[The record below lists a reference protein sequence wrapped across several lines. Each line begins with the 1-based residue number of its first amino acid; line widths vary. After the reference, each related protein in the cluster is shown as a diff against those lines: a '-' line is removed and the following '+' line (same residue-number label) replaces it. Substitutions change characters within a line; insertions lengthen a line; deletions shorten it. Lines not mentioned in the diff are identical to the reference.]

1 MFIDK
6 IIVINLDRAKERK
19 TKLIENFNRVGIN
32 INDVLFLS
40 AFDGES
46 LNNTF
51 ERTIHGGSMGRTFAK
66 GEICC
71 TLSHIT
77 AIKMAK
83 TLGYKNILILE
94 DDIELCDNF
103 LDRIDDIEKQLP
115 ENWDQI
121 YVGAIV
127 SGLGDKVSE
136 NIYKIKTDNMM
147 GTHSY
152 LLNSSV
158 YDLVSNKLLG
168 FNTSTDGEFNILHTN
183 NMLNTFI
190 YVPFLTYQYD
200 GYSYITNGDKKM
212 QDMTNKYFKK

>member
-19 TKLIENFNRVGIN
+19 TKLIESLNRVGIN

-46 LNNTF
+46 LNNNF

-83 TLGYKNILILE
+83 TLGYSNILILE
-94 DDIELCDNF
+94 DDVELSDNF
-103 LDRIDDIEKQLP
+103 LERIDDIEKQLP

-127 SGLGDKVSE
+127 SDLGDKISE
-136 NIYKIKTDNMM
+136 NIYKIKFDSMM

-152 LLNSSV
+152 LLNRSA
-158 YDLVSNKLLG
+158 YDLVSNKLLE
-168 FNTSTDGEFNILHTN
+168 FNSSTDGEFNILHRN

-200 GYSYITNGDKKM
+200 GYSYITNGDKQM
-212 QDMTNKYFKK
+212 QNITNKYFI

>member
-19 TKLIENFNRVGIN
+19 TKLVESFNSVGVN
-32 INDVLFLS
+32 PNDVLFLS
-40 AFDGES
+40 AFDGEY
-46 LNNTF
+46 LNNSF
-51 ERTIHGGSMGRTFAK
+51 ERTILGKSMNRTFAK

-77 AIKMAK
+77 AIKIAK
-83 TLGYKNILILE
+83 TLGYKNILVLE
-94 DDIELCDNF
+94 DDIELCDDF
-103 LDRIDDIEKQLP
+103 LLRIDNIGNQLP

-127 SGLGDKVSE
+127 SGLGDKISE
-136 NIYKIKTDNMM
+136 NIYKITTDCMM

-152 LLNSSV
+152 ILNNSA
-158 YDLVSNKLLG
+158 YDLVSNKFLE
-168 FNTSTDGEFNILHTN
+168 FNTALDGEFNILHTN

-200 GYSYITNGDKKM
+200 GYSYITNSHKKM
-212 QDMTNKYFKK
+212 KDMTNKYF

>member
-19 TKLIENFNRVGIN
+19 TKLIESFNRVGVN

-40 AFDGES
+40 GFDNQY
-46 LNNTF
+46 LNNSF
-51 ERTIHGGSMGRTFAK
+51 ERTIFGRSMGRTFAK

-77 AIKMAK
+77 AIKIAK

-94 DDIELCDNF
+94 DDIELSDSFLNGIDN
-103 LDRIDDIEKQLP
+103 IEKQLP
-115 ENWDQI
+115 KNWDQI
-121 YVGAIV
+121 YIGGIV
-127 SGLGDKVSE
+127 SGLGEKKSE
-136 NIYKIKTDNMM
+136 NIYKIKTDSMM

-152 LLNSSV
+152 LLNNSA
-158 YDLVSNKLLG
+158 YDLVSNNLLG
-168 FNTSTDGEFNILHTN
+168 FNTSTDGEFNILHIKN
-183 NMLNTFI
+183 ILNTFI

-200 GYSYITNGDKKM
+200 GFSYITNSDKKM
-212 QDMTNKYFKK
+212 QNITNKYFKR

>member
-19 TKLIENFNRVGIN
+19 TQLVESFNRVGVN
-32 INDVLFLS
+32 SNDVLFLS
-40 AFDGES
+40 AFDGEY
-46 LNNTF
+46 LNNSF
-51 ERTIHGGSMGRTFAK
+51 ERTILGESMGRTFAK

-71 TLSHIT
+71 TLSHIA
-77 AIKMAK
+77 AIKIAK
-83 TLGYKNILILE
+83 TLGYKNILVLE
-94 DDIELCDNF
+94 DDIELCDDF
-103 LDRIDDIEKQLP
+103 LSRIDGIENQLP

-127 SGLGDKVSE
+127 SGLSNKISE
-136 NIYKIKTDNMM
+136 NIYNIKTDSMM

-152 LLNSSV
+152 LLNCSA
-158 YDLVSNKLLG
+158 YDLVSNKLLE

-183 NMLNTFI
+183 KMLNTFI

-212 QDMTNKYFKK
+212 KSMTDKYFKK

>member
-6 IIVINLDRAKERK
+6 IIVINLDRAEERK
-19 TKLIENFNRVGIN
+19 TKLIESFNRVGIN
-32 INDVLFLS
+32 TNEVLFLS

-46 LNNTF
+46 LNNNF
-51 ERTIHGGSMGRTFAK
+51 ERTIIGEYMGRTFAK

-77 AIKMAK
+77 AIKIAK

-94 DDIELCDNF
+94 DDVELSDNF
-103 LDRIDDIEKQLP
+103 LEMIDNLEKQLP

-121 YVGAIV
+121 YLGAIV
-127 SGLGDKVSE
+127 SGLGDKISE
-136 NIYKIKTDNMM
+136 NIYKINTDSMM

-168 FNTSTDGEFNILHTN
+168 FNTSTDGEFNILHIN
-183 NMLNTFI
+183 NILNSFI

-200 GYSYITNGDKKM
+200 GYSYISNTNKAMKN
-212 QDMTNKYFKK
+212 MTNKFFK